1 MAHLIDPVVDVKL
14 VLAYSFK
21 IFLKEYHFKLLF
33 TTNWV
38 LLIASVNFFSK
49 GWTAGNIQQLE
60 NSFSL
65 WAPAEWLCALA
76 LSHCTASHNKKQDVK
91 SCDGSLVFYLHLC
104 IIFPP

>member
-1 MAHLIDPVVDVKL
+1 MAHLIDLVVDVKL
-14 VLAYSFK
+14 VLAYSYK

-33 TTNWV
+33 TPIVRCW
-38 LLIASVNFFSK
+38 LLQLIIFFK

-65 WAPAEWLCALA
+65 WAPAEWLRALA
-76 LSHCTASHNKKQDVK
+76 LSHCAASYNKKQDVK
-91 SCDGSLVFYLHLC
+91 SCDGSLIFYLHLC